1 MHKVYSNTG
10 RCAFYQIINNF
21 NALTL
26 LTTTMSIIQFKLL
39 ALNIKFNIDGIRL
52 FTLHLNETSSFE
64 AEAIVR

>member
-1 MHKVYSNTG
+1 MN
-10 RCAFYQIINNF
+10 CIQIQKSVLFIQSSNF

-26 LTTTMSIIQFKLL
+26 LVTIYIIQFKLL
-39 ALNIKFNIDGIRL
+39 GFNIKFNIDGIRL